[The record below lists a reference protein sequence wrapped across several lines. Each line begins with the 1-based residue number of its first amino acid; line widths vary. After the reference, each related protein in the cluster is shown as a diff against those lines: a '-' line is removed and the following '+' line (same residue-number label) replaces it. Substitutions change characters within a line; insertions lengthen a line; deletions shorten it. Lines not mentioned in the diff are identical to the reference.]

1 MELAPNSKSGLPPPM
16 PGRVRRIAA
25 GLIRVIHNMAVAEKI
40 YGIVALLVVT
50 TALLVVMSIQSV
62 RLQTSYRA
70 LLATSATAA
79 INVERVNGLIYAIVM
94 DSRGIYMS
102 SDRDKVKQYGD
113 ELLKRNRELTDVV
126 ARWEE
131 TVRAD
136 DAEQFS
142 AFKKRISQFVEF
154 RRELVRRAIQ
164 VSPAAA
170 REWGDNEA
178 IRALRVELN
187 ADLEALARIYSER
200 ARDASE
206 LGDQGKYASWY
217 LFALGFCTLILAA
230 LNISVMKDY
239 VLGPLAEI
247 TKATDAIAAGKIDG
261 VIPYVTRTD
270 EIGRLAHAVR
280 NFREAVRRNFEL
292 EQLEI
297 GTAKQ
302 RDAAIGDRD
311 VFTDKYH
318 ATKWRLSAAINSM
331 PQGLIMLDAQANILV
346 INEQYRKM
354 YGLPSSIKAGSS
366 LEDILLHRV
375 GNGLFTG
382 NVHGY
387 LKTVLER
394 ISKQQPSSDEIVLGD
409 GRLIS
414 IQERPM
420 NGGGWVA
427 VHDDITEQRRNQRI
441 LERTERFLVTV
452 LENVPQALFARDARS
467 LRYTFVNRAAE
478 KLLGL
483 SRAQIIGKSV
493 RDIFPVESADLI
505 ERKDRDVLEGN
516 PESGVAVRTITTPNN
531 GQRTVAVR
539 RLRIAGEADESQVL
553 LSMIEDRTDEAKI
566 EIAAA

>member
-1 MELAPNSKSGLPPPM
+1 MAMSCSNAIANSPTLWRD
-16 PGRVRRIAA
+16 GRR
-25 GLIRVIHNMAVAEKI
+25 
-40 YGIVALLVVT
+40 
-50 TALLVVMSIQSV
+50 
-62 RLQTSYRA
+62 
-70 LLATSATAA
+70 
-79 INVERVNGLIYAIVM
+79 
-94 DSRGIYMS
+94 
-102 SDRDKVKQYGD
+102 
-113 ELLKRNRELTDVV
+113 
-126 ARWEE
+126 

-178 IRALRVELN
+178 IRALRIELN

-217 LFALGFCTLILAA
+217 LFALGFCTLILVA
-230 LNISVMKDY
+230 LNISVMKNY

-247 TKATDAIAAGKIDG
+247 TNATDAITAGKLDG

-280 NFREAVRRNFEL
+280 NFREAIRRNFEL

-331 PQGLIMLDAQANILV
+331 PQGLIMLDAQANVLV

-375 GNGLFTG
+375 GSGLFTG

-387 LKTVLER
+387 LGTVLER

-409 GRLIS
+409 GRFIS

-441 LERTERFLVTV
+441 LERTERFLITV

-493 RDIFPVESADLI
+493 RDIFPVEKRRFDRAQGPGCI
-505 ERKDRDVLEGN
+505 GRK
-516 PESGVAVRTITTPNN
+516 SG
-531 GQRTVAVR
+531 
-539 RLRIAGEADESQVL
+539 E
-553 LSMIEDRTDEAKI
+553 
-566 EIAAA
+566 

>member
-1 MELAPNSKSGLPPPM
+1 MELAPNNESGLPPPVT
-16 PGRVRRIAA
+16 GKIRRIAT
-25 GLIRVIHNMAVAEKI
+25 GLVRAIHNMAVVEKI
-40 YGIVALLVVT
+40 YGIVALLVVVT
-50 TALLVVMSIQSV
+50 VLLVVMSVQSV
-62 RLQTSYRA
+62 RLQSAYRG
-70 LLATSATAA
+70 LLVTSAAAA

-102 SDRDKVKQYGD
+102 TDRDKVKQYGE

-126 ARWEE
+126 AGWEA

-136 DAEQFS
+136 DAEQFF

-154 RRELVRRAIQ
+154 RKELVRRGVQ

-178 IRALRVELN
+178 IRALRIELN
-187 ADLEALARIYSER
+187 ADLEALAGIYSER
-200 ARDASE
+200 ARDAAE
-206 LGDQGKYASWY
+206 LGDQGRYASWY
-217 LFALGFCTLILAA
+217 LFALGFCTLILVA
-230 LNISVMKDY
+230 LNISVMKKY
-239 VLGPLAEI
+239 VLGPLADI

-261 VIPYVTRTD
+261 VIPHVARRD

-331 PQGLIMLDAQANILV
+331 PQGLIMLDAQAKVLV
-346 INEQYRKM
+346 VNEQYRKM

-375 GNGLFTG
+375 ENGLFTG
-382 NVHGY
+382 DVKEY
-387 LKTVLER
+387 LAVVIER
-394 ISKQQPSSDEIVLGD
+394 ISKQQPSSDEILLGD

-427 VHDDITEQRRNQRI
+427 VHDDVTEPRRNQRI

-483 SRAQIIGKSV
+483 SRAQIIGRSV
-493 RDIFPVESADLI
+493 RDIFPAESAELI

-516 PESGVAVRTITTPNN
+516 PENEVAIRTVTTPNN

-553 LSMIEDRTDEAKI
+553 LSLIEDRTNQPDVEGV
-566 EIAAA
+566 AA